1 MSNAWLRS
9 ERGMVGKAAV
19 IWLFLV
25 AVVAVGALDAV
36 SIART
41 TLRLSEI
48 AAEAAGEAEA
58 TYRAEGF
65 SVTKGCEAAAALV
78 AAYDDELRLGKQGC
92 VIDETA
98 DRVTITL
105 RTTADTIVAGR
116 LGPTQPYVQIVVTEV
131 KGRPSL

>member
-1 MSNAWLRS
+1 
-9 ERGMVGKAAV
+9 MVGKAAV

-65 SVTKGCEAAAALV
+65 SVTKGCEAAAVVV
-78 AAYDDELRLGKQGC
+78 AGYEGLKLGKQGC
-92 VIDETA
+92 VIDEAT

-105 RTTADTIVAGR
+105 RTTADTFAAGR
-116 LGPTQPYVQIVVTEV
+116 FGPTQPYTQIVVTEA